1 MLTVGFLGFAVAIAD
16 TDIHVWPMPRSVSAG
31 PGRYAPTLAVAA
43 NVTVTG
49 AVTMRGQGGQEGL
62 SPLLERGLLRAQGV
76 LRARAAAGPT
86 AAPRVDRVTVRVL
99 RPDDEVLGLD
109 TDYSY
114 TLVVEAPPP
123 GGGVPGVTVSGN
135 SSFGVLAGL
144 ESLCQLAHHGSLGT
158 IVIEDRPMYRHRG
171 LMLDAGRR
179 FHPVPL
185 VKSMLE
191 AMATV
196 KLSVLHFHLSDQC
209 RFAVE
214 SKRFPELTARCVGD
228 TAAAAQGEIHFYKRF
243 PVSRRI
249 LCPRVLQA

>member
-1 MLTVGFLGFAVAIAD
+1 MRLVVLALGFAAVAVAD
-16 TDIHVWPMPRSVSAG
+16 FPIHVWPMPRSVSAG
-31 PGRYAPTLAVAA
+31 PGGGYTPTLAVAA
-43 NVTVTG
+43 NVTVT
-49 AVTMRGQGGQEGL
+49 MRGQDGL
-62 SPLLERGLLRAQGV
+62 LTSPSPLLERGLLRAQGV
-76 LRARAAAGPT
+76 LQARASASPT
-86 AAPRVDRVTVRVL
+86 AAPRVERVTVRVL
-99 RPDDEVLGLD
+99 RPDDEALGLD

-123 GGGVPGVTVSGN
+123 GGDVPLVTVSGN

-144 ESLCQLAHHGSLGT
+144 ESLCQLAHHGSLGAV
-158 IVIEDRPMYRHRG
+158 VIADRPMYRHRG
-171 LMLDAGRR
+171 LMLDLGRR

-185 VKSMLE
+185 VKSMLD

-228 TAAAAQGEIHFYKRF
+228 
-243 PVSRRI
+243 
-249 LCPRVLQA
+249 